1 MDTDFDF
8 ALNVQLKAAGKD
20 DPDDVHTI
28 DLTAR
33 GLSRVSEK
41 DLRLFRHLESL
52 DVSDNRFRLFK
63 LGNLDGLKAL
73 VFCRNAVRD
82 LPLVPGKFKALQSL
96 DLSQN
101 RIKNTSLVAL
111 ACLPKLQHLNLATNG
126 IGVFKRDIYYPPR
139 SKGLYVITMTDF
151 FHVDTRY

>member
-1 MDTDFDF
+1 M
-8 ALNVQLKAAGKD
+8 KAAGKD

-82 LPLVPGKFKALQSL
+82 LPLVPGKFKALEVNDGNCCFLCTLHFYQTWFDVL
-96 DLSQN
+96 F
-101 RIKNTSLVAL
+101 I
-111 ACLPKLQHLNLATNG
+111 
-126 IGVFKRDIYYPPR
+126 
-139 SKGLYVITMTDF
+139 
-151 FHVDTRY
+151 